1 MNNKQ
6 VSSVLDGPGS
16 AEEKLSAIRA
26 LVAESS
32 SGKAREKIA
41 TMSSEVRDDNPYR
54 RGAYVV
60 TSHMHRHS
68 HAVSAAV

>member
-1 MNNKQ
+1 MLHIMNSKL

-54 RGAYVV
+54 
-60 TSHMHRHS
+60 
-68 HAVSAAV
+68 